1 APPVRRHQY
10 HRAESSPP
18 PLRRRRHRAL
28 LRFAAAAA
36 AAAPTKML
44 SVTCRRMGAVV
55 RGSLAARGGAAVTRT
70 YCATPAEAESARIAV
85 NDAWLLHEFT
95 RRKTSAMKD
104 LAAIHAE
111 STMLAMKLDAS
122 LAKRRDR
129 KAQRA
134 AEMVSGRF
142 LRWVLLAS
150 LGCISTSSMRAPSR
164 FCGCLS

>member
-1 APPVRRHQY
+1 CPTTTTAPPVRRHQY

-36 AAAPTKML
+36 APTKML
-44 SVTCRRMGAVV
+44 SVTCRRMGSVV

-134 AEMVSGRF
+134 AEMAE
-142 LRWVLLAS
+142 WAVLTMGT
-150 LGCISTSSMRAPSR
+150 LGIFGMHLHLLYESTK
-164 FCGCLS
+164 

>member
-1 APPVRRHQY
+1 RRHQY

-36 AAAPTKML
+36 APTKML
-44 SVTCRRMGAVV
+44 SVTCRRMGSVV
-55 RGSLAARGGAAVTRT
+55 RGAVTRT

-134 AEMVSGRF
+134 AEMAE
-142 LRWVLLAS
+142 WAVLTMGT
-150 LGCISTSSMRAPSR
+150 LGIFGMHLHLLYESTK
-164 FCGCLS
+164 